1 MPSASSPSPRSQ
13 PRGSSSRLPAIIVN
27 PAQETAEDVY
37 EAKPNPSAR
46 PASGK
51 EQLAA
56 FLEALAE
63 VVRDDVQH
71 RGPTSPGSGYGSG
84 PATATGLGAP
94 QPASRGDQPDGSDP
108 SDMMPSAVLYHLLR
122 ALRNLNHF
130 VFITP
135 GPRGLLFIAHVPHK
149 ILVLALFALFLMFAS
164 VYRLPEVWEILFGIF
179 GIF

>member
-1 MPSASSPSPRSQ
+1 MPSSPSPSPRSQ
-13 PRGSSSRLPAIIVN
+13 PPGSSSRLPAIIVN

-37 EAKPNPSAR
+37 ETQSNQPAR
-46 PASGK
+46 PTSGK

-56 FLEALAE
+56 FLEALADA
-63 VVRDDVQH
+63 VRDDVQQ
-71 RGPTSPGSGYGSG
+71 RGPTSPNGRDAAGQ
-84 PATATGLGAP
+84 ATATGLGTP
-94 QPASRGDQPDGSDP
+94 RPAGRTDRQDGSDEP
-108 SDMMPSAVLYHLLR
+108 NMMPSAVLYHLLR

-135 GPRGLLFIAHVPHK
+135 GPRGLLFVAHIPRKV
-149 ILVLALFALFLMFAS
+149 LVLVLFALFLMFAS